1 MSNSSRI
8 SSLTDSFYS
17 KLSMRERIILVVFV
31 LSLCGTAFYFV
42 FDHWSEKQSSTQEM
56 IIKLREGIAEVK
68 AGESRFR
75 DVLAHK
81 KAYEQ
86 LLKDN
91 KLDLSKLMERY
102 AKESELTIEGIKG
115 QRRVLSDQ
123 LDSKAKNAEVVV
135 AYTQEVSLGPTSLD
149 LLSQFLE
156 KLESERSPVRVTSL
170 SFRTFTQ
177 DRQELRTIKLNVTTY
192 KSEIDK

>member
-17 KLSMRERIILVVFV
+17 KLSVREQIFLVVFI
-31 LSLCGTAFYFV
+31 LAMFGTGFYFV
-42 FDHWSEKQSSTQEM
+42 LDHWSAQYTSTQKM
-56 IIKLREGIAEVK
+56 IDQLRQGIVEVK
-68 AGESRFR
+68 TSEGRFR
-75 DVLAHK
+75 EVLARK

-91 KLDLSKLMERY
+91 KLNLSKLMERY
-102 AKESELTIEGIKG
+102 ARESQLTIEGIKG

-123 LDSKAKNAEVVV
+123 LDSKAKNAEAVV
-135 AYTQEVSLGPTSLD
+135 AYTQEVSLGPTSLES
-149 LLSQFLE
+149 LAQFLE

-170 SFRTFTQ
+170 SFRPFTQ
-177 DRQELRTIKLNVTTY
+177 DRQELRAIKLNVTTY